1 MLRKGYPGRQ
11 MECSNSNQHEMDHK
25 IKGVNDHKR
34 TKTLP
39 KMTVKQ
45 EMKHRNVT
53 LRFTSITGMMRNI
66 SKLRR
71 TPELKKRKLQNQK
84 ITMSKK
90 LKRMKR
96 SLW

>member
-11 MECSNSNQHEMDHK
+11 MEYSNSNQHEINHK

-34 TKTLP
+34 KKTLP

-53 LRFTSITGMMRNI
+53 LRFTSITGMMRNMNN
-66 SKLRR
+66 KLRR
-71 TPELKKRKLQNQK
+71 TLKLKTKLQNLK
-84 ITMSKK
+84 IKKRKK